1 MVLLQNVKTVIQRFS
16 VKRRG
21 LNMKIMIQKMEAT
34 PQMLT
39 SWPILMGNHVFTSV
53 VMMVAALWGMQ
64 VLLSQAPLLVSW
76 RRINYYYHKLSG
88 NCFSSSFGGSC
99 SGTPVGCR
107 DCNEALKCRRKL
119 KSDNTTKPGLPEYCA
134 ITPSHTMCQF
144 KPGDVSERCGQV
156 KTHKITEQIKQRL
169 LDHHNEL
176 RRKVAKGEEPSQP
189 AAANMM
195 ELVSWSVAFRFAILQ
210 KDATFPS

>member
-1 MVLLQNVKTVIQRFS
+1 
-16 VKRRG
+16 
-21 LNMKIMIQKMEAT
+21 
-34 PQMLT
+34 
-39 SWPILMGNHVFTSV
+39 MG
-53 VMMVAALWGMQ
+53 AALWGMRDPPS
-64 VLLSQAPLLVSW
+64 LAPLLVS
-76 RRINYYYHKLSG
+76 RSSISCHYNKHTPG

-119 KSDNTTKPGLPEYCA
+119 KTDNSTKPGLPEYCA

-144 KPGDVSERCGQV
+144 KPGEVSERCGQV

-169 LDHHNEL
+169 LDQHNEL

-195 ELVSWSVAFRFAILQ
+195 ELVTLYWHFKQTIQLFLSRNGMMSCQIYPKCGQISVTAYFMRPMFIHASMSMVVEKKEPLSWNHHLA
-210 KDATFPS
+210 KT